1 VSKAAKA
8 VKAVPAKSTQRS
20 WSERFTAAR
29 KDVQMAVQEWH
40 EMREHTAMVLRE
52 AKILIL
58 ETKAEMHRVNAER
71 LAALAEYHSV
81 LKSK

>member
-1 VSKAAKA
+1 VSKAVKA

-20 WSERFTAAR
+20 WSERFATAR
-29 KDVQMAVQEWH
+29 KDVQMAVHEWH
-40 EMREHTAMVLRE
+40 EMREHTAIVLRE